1 MPGKV
6 SQQRVLATIVFTDV
20 VGYSARMQGAE
31 RRTLALVRRDLA
43 VVAAECERCGGTVV
57 KNTGDGV
64 LMHFSTA
71 GRAVEC
77 ALRVQAAFAR
87 VAKGLPPQDVLQHRI
102 GIHLGDVFL
111 TEGDAVGDGVNIAA
125 RLLEQAEPGG
135 VCLSQTVY
143 DVVKNRLGV
152 KATYLGPRELKNIA
166 EAVPVYQIVLDA
178 AAKVTGGRASP
189 VPRPAPRPWPRIAAA
204 GLGLAIAA
212 AIVLVVWRHAPRPVA
227 RADSTPPTGAT
238 PRAVAASAVVPASIP
253 ATTSSVPDPPKIL
266 RPYARAVHLLTLID
280 PERDAVAGNWR
291 RVQGSIIGSG
301 NAFARARLPYE
312 PPAEYDLAVE
322 FIMPR
327 PAHVVMILTHHG
339 RSFAWHMGDAENT
352 AAGFELVAGGK
363 AVLNKTTVRSDPY
376 LKPGQRHRAVVQV
389 RNGYVAAYLDD
400 VLQTSYV
407 TDYSD
412 LDLPPSWS
420 LGEPSLGLGCSLPT
434 RFIQIQVFDITG
446 TGKLPKRDKPA
457 TRPAT

>member
-1 MPGKV
+1 MPGKT

-31 RRTLALVRRDLA
+31 RHTLALVRRDLA
-43 VVAAECERCGGTVV
+43 VVAAECEHCGGKVV
-57 KNTGDGV
+57 KNTGDGL

-87 VAKGLPPQDVLQHRI
+87 AAKGLPPEDVLQHRI

-111 TEGDAVGDGVNIAA
+111 TDSDAVGDGVNIAA

-178 AAKVTGGRASP
+178 AAKVTNAKLP
-189 VPRPAPRPWPRIAAA
+189 PAPRRLPSSWVSFAAVGLGIAAA
-204 GLGLAIAA
+204 GFIA
-212 AIVLVVWRHAPRPVA
+212 LVIWRHTPRQSANADPTSATSSLARPVA
-227 RADSTPPTGAT
+227 AGSL
-238 PRAVAASAVVPASIP
+238 VPASMP
-253 ATTSSVPDPPKIL
+253 ASMKSSTDPPRIL
-266 RPYARAVHLLTLID
+266 RPYARVVHVLTFID
-280 PERDAVAGNWR
+280 PERDAVTGNWR
-291 RVQGSIIGSG
+291 RVQTAIIGGG
-301 NAFARARLPYE
+301 NPFARMRIPYE
-312 PPAEYDLAVE
+312 PPEEYDLSVE

-327 PAHVVMILTHHG
+327 PGNLVMILTRRG
-339 RSFAWHMGDAENT
+339 RSVAWHMGDAENT

-363 AVLNKTTVRSDPY
+363 AVFNKTTVRADPY
-376 LKPGQRHRAVVQV
+376 LQPGQRHRAVVQV
-389 RNGYVAAYLDD
+389 RRGYIAAYLDD
-400 VLQTSYV
+400 ILQASYTS
-407 TDYSD
+407 DYSD
-412 LDLPPSWS
+412 LDLPAAWS
-420 LGEPSLGLGCSLPT
+420 LGEPSLGVGCSMPT
-434 RFIQIQVFDITG
+434 RFIQIQICDVTG
-446 TGKLPKRDKPA
+446 TGKLLRQNRPT